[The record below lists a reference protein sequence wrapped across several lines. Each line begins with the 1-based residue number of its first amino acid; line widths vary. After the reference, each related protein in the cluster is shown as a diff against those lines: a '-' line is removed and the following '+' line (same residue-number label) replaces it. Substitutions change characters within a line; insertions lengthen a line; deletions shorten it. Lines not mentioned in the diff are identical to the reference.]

1 MSFTSTTAAK
11 AGAKSS
17 RKGKPNNLSKESREK
32 ISLIVKGNFPKFKKE
47 LKKLEGKD
55 YCEVM
60 LKLMEYHVP
69 KLNKTEITTDEETF
83 TPVIINLPNGK
94 E

>member
-1 MSFTSTTAAK
+1 MPFTSKTAAK
-11 AGAKSS
+11 AGAISS

-32 ISLIVKGNFPKFKKE
+32 ISLIVKSNFPKFKKE

-60 LKLMEYHVP
+60 LKLMEYHMP
-69 KLNKTEITTDEETF
+69 KLNRTEITSEDVNF
-83 TPVIINLPNGK
+83 TPIIINLKNG